1 MSIYTDRRVEVSYRE
16 RKPENIKEA
25 KRNYLTIDVFVDGR
39 YSNQSTSDL
48 RPAAVKD
55 FISNAVVMT
64 KMLAEDPFR
73 SLPDSKYYK
82 GRAETDR
89 RDLRCFTQG
98 LQPRGPTRNRQN
110 DGGGVP

>member
-1 MSIYTDRRVEVSYRE
+1 MNKDTHDLAAWSLKHAKSAGADGCRVSIYTDRRVEVSYRE

-39 YSNQSTSDL
+39 YSNQNTSDL

-55 FISNAVVMT
+55 FISKAIVTT

-73 SLPDSKYYK
+73 SLPDPKY
-82 GRAETDR
+82 
-89 RDLRCFTQG
+89 
-98 LQPRGPTRNRQN
+98 
-110 DGGGVP
+110 